1 MNSFHLGFYM
11 KIVRFFSFCF
21 AWLLPI
27 VASAED
33 RPPNF
38 VVIFCD
44 DLGYADLG
52 CFGAKQIKTPNID
65 RMAAEG
71 MRLTSFYSTC
81 SVCSPSRSSLL
92 TGCYPRRVNMH
103 VNHNNLCV
111 LFPADRKGL
120 NPEETTIAET
130 LKAKDYAT
138 ICVGKW
144 HVGDHPNFLPH
155 KQGFDSYFGIPY
167 SNDMNRK
174 EVPLPLL
181 RNERVIES
189 PVDQPMLTPRYTKEV
204 VSFIYKNKDKPFLVY
219 LPHTFPHVP
228 LFASSRF
235 KGKSERG
242 RYGDTIEEID
252 WSTGEILK
260 ALKDTGV
267 DEHTLVLFTSDNG
280 SQQKGSNYP
289 LRGRKGQTWE
299 GGQRVPCVVR
309 WPGKIPEGSES
320 SEILSTLDLL
330 PTFAKL
336 AGVSLPEK
344 TIDGHDAS
352 NILLGEKKAKSK
364 HEAFYYYQMDQLQCV
379 RSGKWKLHL
388 ALDSKKRNWG
398 KPEEKKPQQLFDLEN
413 DVGESTDVSS
423 DQPEV
428 VKRLLALAEKARAEL
443 GDVGRPGKGQREA
456 GLVEKASPRL
466 LQVPN

>member
-1 MNSFHLGFYM
+1 M
-11 KIVRFFSFCF
+11 KIIRFFSFCF

-27 VASAED
+27 VASAEGK
-33 RPPNF
+33 PPNF

-52 CFGAKQIKTPNID
+52 CFGTKQIKTPNID

-103 VNHNNLCV
+103 VNDRNLCV
-111 LFPADRKGL
+111 FFPADKKGL

-144 HVGDHPNFLPH
+144 HVGDHPSFLPH

-181 RNERVIES
+181 RNEKVIES

-204 VSFIYKNKDKPFLVY
+204 VNFIYKNKDKPFLVY

-235 KGKSERG
+235 KGKSDRG

-267 DEHTLVLFTSDNG
+267 DENTLVLFTSDNG

-299 GGQRVPCVVR
+299 GGQRVPCVAR

-320 SEILSTLDLL
+320 SEIVSTLDLL

-336 AGVSLPEK
+336 AGVPLPEK

-352 NILLGEKKAKSK
+352 DILLVEKGAKSK

-388 ALDSKKRNWG
+388 ALESKKRNWG
-398 KPEEKKPQQLFDLEN
+398 KPEGKIPRQLYDLEN

-423 DQPEV
+423 DHPEV
-428 VKRLLALAEKARAEL
+428 VKRLLVLAAKARTEL
-443 GDVGRPGKGQREA
+443 GDMNKPGKGQRKA
-456 GLVEKASPRL
+456 GFVKEASPRL
-466 LQVPN
+466 IQTPN

>member
-1 MNSFHLGFYM
+1 M
-11 KIVRFFSFCF
+11 KSRFFALIFWF
-21 AWLLPI
+21 ALVLL
-27 VASAED
+27 ARAEN

-44 DLGYADLG
+44 DLGYSDLG
-52 CFGAKQIKTPNID
+52 CFGSQKIKTPNID

-103 VNHNNLCV
+103 VNHENLCV
-111 LFPADRKGL
+111 LFPGDRKGL
-120 NPEETTIAET
+120 NPEEMTIAEV
-130 LKAKDYAT
+130 LKAKNYAT

-204 VSFIYKNKDKPFLVY
+204 VKFIYGNKDKPFLVY
-219 LPHTFPHVP
+219 LPHTFPHLP

-235 KGKSERG
+235 KGKSAHG

-260 ALKDTGV
+260 ALKDTGI
-267 DEHTLVLFTSDNG
+267 DENTMVLFTSDNG
-280 SQQKGSNYP
+280 SRQKGSNDP

-299 GGQRVPCVVR
+299 GGQRVPCVAR

-320 SEILSTLDLL
+320 SEIVSTLDLL

-336 AGVSLPEK
+336 AGVPLPTK
-344 TIDGHDAS
+344 PIDGHDAS
-352 NILLGEKKAKSK
+352 DILLGEKDARSK

-388 ALDSKKRNWG
+388 ALKSKKRNWG
-398 KPEEKKPQQLFDLEN
+398 KPEGKTPRQLYDL
-413 DVGESTDVSS
+413 DKDTGETTDVSS
-423 DQPEV
+423 DHPDV
-428 VKRLLALAEKARAEL
+428 VKRLLALAEKARSEL
-443 GDVGRPGKGQREA
+443 GDLDKPGKGQREA

-466 LQVPN
+466 MKLPN

>member
-1 MNSFHLGFYM
+1 MGFCTS
-11 KIVRFFSFCF
+11 V
-21 AWLLPI
+21 
-27 VASAED
+27 SAEE
-33 RPPNF
+33 RLPNF

-52 CFGAKQIKTPNID
+52 CFGSKKIKTPNLD
-65 RMAAEG
+65 RMASEG

-103 VNHNNLCV
+103 VNDRNLCV
-111 LFPADRKGL
+111 LFPADKKGL

-155 KQGFDSYFGIPY
+155 NQGFDSYFGIPY

-204 VSFIYKNKDKPFLVY
+204 VQFIYRNKDKPFFIY

-235 KGKSERG
+235 KGKSAQG

-260 ALKDTGV
+260 ALKDAGV
-267 DEHTLVLFTSDNG
+267 DENTLVLFTSDNG
-280 SQQKGSNYP
+280 SQQKGSNAP

-299 GGQRVPCVVR
+299 GGQRVPCVAR
-309 WPGKIPEGSES
+309 WPGKISEASES
-320 SEILSTLDLL
+320 SEIVSTLDLL

-336 AGVSLPEK
+336 AGVHLPEK

-352 NILLGEKKAKSK
+352 DILLGEKDAKSK

-388 ALDSKKRNWG
+388 ALESKKRNWG
-398 KPEEKKPQQLFDLEN
+398 KPEGKKPQQLFDLEK

-428 VKRLLALAEKARAEL
+428 VKRLLALAEKGRSEL
-443 GDVGRPGKGQREA
+443 GDVGRPGKGQRKA
-456 GLVEKASPRL
+456 GFVKKASPRL
-466 LQVPN
+466 IQAPN

>member
-1 MNSFHLGFYM
+1 M
-11 KIVRFFSFCF
+11 KSRFFALVFWF
-21 AWLLPI
+21 ALVLL
-27 VASAED
+27 ARAEN

-44 DLGYADLG
+44 DLGYSDLG
-52 CFGAKQIKTPNID
+52 CFGSQKIKTPNID

-103 VNHNNLCV
+103 VNHENLCV
-111 LFPADRKGL
+111 LFPGDRKGL
-120 NPEETTIAET
+120 NPEEMTIAEV
-130 LKAKDYAT
+130 LKAKNYAT

-204 VSFIYKNKDKPFLVY
+204 VKFIYGNKDKPFLVY
-219 LPHTFPHVP
+219 LPHTFPHLP

-235 KGKSERG
+235 KGKSAHG

-260 ALKDTGV
+260 ALQDTGV
-267 DEHTLVLFTSDNG
+267 DDNTLILFTSDNG
-280 SQQKGSNYP
+280 SRQPGSNDP

-299 GGQRVPCVVR
+299 GGQRVPCVAR
-309 WPGKIPEGSES
+309 WPGNIPEGSIS
-320 SEILSTLDLL
+320 SEIVSTLDIL

-336 AGVSLPEK
+336 AGVPLPTK
-344 TIDGHDAS
+344 PIDGHDAS
-352 NILLGEKKAKSK
+352 DILLGEKDARSK

-388 ALDSKKRNWG
+388 ALKSKKRNWG
-398 KPEEKKPQQLFDLEN
+398 KPEGKTPRQLYDL
-413 DVGESTDVSS
+413 DKDIGETTDVSS
-423 DQPEV
+423 DHPDV
-428 VKRLLALAEKARAEL
+428 VKRLLALAEMARSEL
-443 GDVGRPGKGQREA
+443 GDVGSPGKGQRKA
-456 GLVEKASPRL
+456 GFVKKASPRL
-466 LQVPN
+466 IQAPN

>member
-1 MNSFHLGFYM
+1 M
-11 KIVRFFSFCF
+11 KSRFFALIFWF
-21 AWLLPI
+21 ALVLL
-27 VASAED
+27 ARAEN

-44 DLGYADLG
+44 DLGYSDLG
-52 CFGAKQIKTPNID
+52 CFGSQKIKTPNID

-103 VNHNNLCV
+103 VNHENLCV
-111 LFPADRKGL
+111 LFPGDRKGL
-120 NPEETTIAET
+120 NPEEMTIAEV
-130 LKAKDYAT
+130 LKAKNYAT

-204 VSFIYKNKDKPFLVY
+204 VKFIYGNKDKPFLVY
-219 LPHTFPHVP
+219 LPHTFPHLP

-235 KGKSERG
+235 KGKSAHG

-267 DEHTLVLFTSDNG
+267 DDNTLILFTSDNG
-280 SQQKGSNYP
+280 SRQPGSNDP

-299 GGQRVPCVVR
+299 GGQRVPCVAR

-320 SEILSTLDLL
+320 SEIVSTLDLL

-336 AGVSLPEK
+336 AGVPLPTK
-344 TIDGHDAS
+344 PIDGHDAS
-352 NILLGEKKAKSK
+352 DILLGEKDARSK

-388 ALDSKKRNWG
+388 ALKSKKRNWG
-398 KPEEKKPQQLFDLEN
+398 KPEGKTPRQLYDL
-413 DVGESTDVSS
+413 DKDTGETTDVSS
-423 DQPEV
+423 DHPDV
-428 VKRLLALAEKARAEL
+428 VKRLLALAEMARSEL
-443 GDVGRPGKGQREA
+443 GDVGSPGKGQREA
-456 GLVEKASPRL
+456 GFVDKASPRL
-466 LQVPN
+466 IQTPN

>member
-1 MNSFHLGFYM
+1 MGMRN
-11 KIVRFFSFCF
+11 RFLALVLCLACCLF
-21 AWLLPI
+21 AR
-27 VASAED
+27 AEE

-38 VVIFCD
+38 IVIFCD

-52 CFGAKQIKTPNID
+52 CFGSEKIKTPHLD

-103 VNHNNLCV
+103 VNDRNLCV
-111 LFPADRKGL
+111 LFPADKKGL
-120 NPEETTIAET
+120 NPEETTIAES

-144 HVGDHPNFLPH
+144 HVGDHPDFLPH
-155 KQGFDSYFGIPY
+155 KQGFDSYYGIPY
-167 SNDMNRK
+167 SNDMNRR

-181 RNERVIES
+181 RNERVIEA
-189 PVDQPMLTPRYTKEV
+189 PVDQTTITPRYTKEIV
-204 VSFIYKNKDKPFLVY
+204 QFIHRNKDKPFFIY

-228 LFASSRF
+228 LFASQRF
-235 KGKSERG
+235 KGKSARG

-260 ALKDTGV
+260 ALKDAGV
-267 DEHTLVLFTSDNG
+267 DENTLVLFTSDNG
-280 SQQKGSNYP
+280 SQQKGSNGP

-309 WPGKIPEGSES
+309 WPGKIPKASES
-320 SEILSTLDLL
+320 SEIVSTLDLL

-336 AGVSLPEK
+336 AGVPLPEK

-352 NILLGEKKAKSK
+352 DILLGEKGAKSK

-388 ALDSKKRNWG
+388 VLESKKRNWG
-398 KPEEKKPQQLFDLEN
+398 KPEGKKPALTL
-413 DVGESTDVSS
+413 GG
-423 DQPEV
+423 
-428 VKRLLALAEKARAEL
+428 KRLIRWLKRT
-443 GDVGRPGKGQREA
+443 
-456 GLVEKASPRL
+456 
-466 LQVPN
+466 

>member
-27 VASAED
+27 VVSAED

>member
-1 MNSFHLGFYM
+1 M
-11 KIVRFFSFCF
+11 KIIRFLSFCF

-27 VASAED
+27 VVSAEGK
-33 RPPNF
+33 PPNF

-130 LKAKDYAT
+130 LKGKDYAT

-144 HVGDHPNFLPH
+144 HVGDHPSFLPH
-155 KQGFDSYFGIPY
+155 KQGFDSYFGVPY

-181 RNERVIES
+181 RTEKVIES

-204 VSFIYKNKDKPFLVY
+204 VNFIYKNKDKPFLVY

-235 KGKSERG
+235 KGKSKRG

-267 DEHTLVLFTSDNG
+267 DENTLVLFTSDNG

-320 SEILSTLDLL
+320 SEIVSTLDLL

-336 AGVSLPEK
+336 AGVPLPEK

-388 ALDSKKRNWG
+388 ALDAKKRNWG
-398 KPEEKKPQQLFDLEN
+398 KPEGKTPQQLYDLDA
-413 DVGESTDVSS
+413 DVGETKNVSA
-423 DQPEV
+423 DHPDV
-428 VKRLLALAEKARAEL
+428 VKRLLALAEKARMEL
-443 GDVGRPGKGQREA
+443 GDINKSGKGQREA
-456 GLVEKASPRL
+456 GLVKKASPRL

>member
-1 MNSFHLGFYM
+1 M
-11 KIVRFFSFCF
+11 KIIRCLSFCF

-27 VASAED
+27 VASAEGK
-33 RPPNF
+33 PPNF

-103 VNHNNLCV
+103 VNDNNLCV
-111 LFPADRKGL
+111 LFPADKKGL

-204 VSFIYKNKDKPFLVY
+204 VKFIYGNKDKPFLVY
-219 LPHTFPHVP
+219 LPHTFPHLP

-235 KGKSERG
+235 KGKSAHG

-260 ALKDTGV
+260 ALKDTGI
-267 DEHTLVLFTSDNG
+267 DENTMVLFTSDNG
-280 SQQKGSNYP
+280 SRQKGSNYP

-299 GGQRVPCVVR
+299 GGQRVPCVAR

-320 SEILSTLDLL
+320 SEIVSTLDLL

-336 AGVSLPEK
+336 AGVPLPTK
-344 TIDGHDAS
+344 PIDGHDAS
-352 NILLGEKKAKSK
+352 DILLGEKDARSK

-388 ALDSKKRNWG
+388 PLKSKKRNWG
-398 KPEEKKPQQLFDLEN
+398 KPEGKTPQQLYDL
-413 DVGESTDVSS
+413 DKDLGETTDVSS
-423 DQPEV
+423 DHPDV
-428 VKRLLALAEKARAEL
+428 VKRLLALADKARSEL
-443 GDVGRPGKGQREA
+443 GDVDKPGKGQRKA

-466 LQVPN
+466 MKSPN

>member
-1 MNSFHLGFYM
+1 M
-11 KIVRFFSFCF
+11 KSRFFALVFWF
-21 AWLLPI
+21 ALVLL
-27 VASAED
+27 ARAEN

-44 DLGYADLG
+44 DLGYSDLG
-52 CFGAKQIKTPNID
+52 CFGSQKIKTPNID

-103 VNHNNLCV
+103 VNHENLCV
-111 LFPADRKGL
+111 LFPGDRKGL
-120 NPEETTIAET
+120 NPEEMTIAEV
-130 LKAKDYAT
+130 LKAKNYAT

-204 VSFIYKNKDKPFLVY
+204 VKFIYGNKDKPFLVY
-219 LPHTFPHVP
+219 LPHTFPHLP

-235 KGKSERG
+235 KGKSAHG

-260 ALKDTGV
+260 ALKDTGI
-267 DEHTLVLFTSDNG
+267 DENTMVLFTSDNG
-280 SQQKGSNYP
+280 SRQKGSNDP

-299 GGQRVPCVVR
+299 GGQRVPCVAR
-309 WPGKIPEGSES
+309 WPGKIPEGSIS
-320 SEILSTLDLL
+320 SEIVSTLDIL

-336 AGVSLPEK
+336 AGVPLPTK
-344 TIDGHDAS
+344 PIDGHDAS
-352 NILLGEKKAKSK
+352 DILLGEKDARSK

-388 ALDSKKRNWG
+388 ALKSKKRNWG
-398 KPEEKKPQQLFDLEN
+398 KPEGKTPRQLYDL
-413 DVGESTDVSS
+413 DKDIGETTDVSS
-423 DQPEV
+423 DHPDV
-428 VKRLLALAEKARAEL
+428 VKRLLALAEMARSEL
-443 GDVGRPGKGQREA
+443 GDVGSPGKGQREA
-456 GLVEKASPRL
+456 GFVDKASPRL
-466 LQVPN
+466 IQTPN

>member
-1 MNSFHLGFYM
+1 M
-11 KIVRFFSFCF
+11 KNRFITFVFWF
-21 AWLLPI
+21 ALVLL
-27 VASAED
+27 ARAED

-44 DLGYADLG
+44 DLGYSDLG
-52 CFGAKQIKTPNID
+52 CFGSKKIKTPNID

-103 VNHNNLCV
+103 VNHENLCV

-174 EVPLPLL
+174 AVPLPLL
-181 RNERVIES
+181 RNEKVIES

-204 VSFIYKNKDKPFLVY
+204 VNFIYANKDKPFLVY

-267 DEHTLVLFTSDNG
+267 DENTLVLFTSDNG
-280 SQQKGSNYP
+280 SQQKGSNFP

-320 SEILSTLDLL
+320 SEIVSTLDFL

-336 AGVSLPEK
+336 AGVPLPEK

-352 NILLGEKKAKSK
+352 DILLGEKGTKSK

-379 RSGKWKLHL
+379 RAGKWKLHL
-388 ALDSKKRNWG
+388 ALESKKRNWG
-398 KPEEKKPQQLFDLEN
+398 KPEGKTPRQLYDL
-413 DVGESTDVSS
+413 DKDIGETTDVSS
-423 DQPEV
+423 DHPDV
-428 VKRLLALAEKARAEL
+428 VKRLLALAEKARSEL
-443 GDVGRPGKGQREA
+443 GDVDKPGKGQRKA
-456 GLVEKASPRL
+456 GWVEKASPRL
-466 LQVPN
+466 MKSPN

>member
-1 MNSFHLGFYM
+1 M
-11 KIVRFFSFCF
+11 KNRFITFVFWF
-21 AWLLPI
+21 ALVLL
-27 VASAED
+27 ARAED

-44 DLGYADLG
+44 DLGYSDLG
-52 CFGAKQIKTPNID
+52 CFGSKKIKTPNID

-103 VNHNNLCV
+103 VNHENLCV

-130 LKAKDYAT
+130 LKSKDYAT

-174 EVPLPLL
+174 AVPLPLL
-181 RNERVIES
+181 RNEKVIES

-204 VSFIYKNKDKPFLVY
+204 VNFIYANKDKPFLVY

-267 DEHTLVLFTSDNG
+267 DENTLVLFTSDNG

-299 GGQRVPCVVR
+299 GGQRVPCVAR

-320 SEILSTLDLL
+320 SEIVSTLDLL

-336 AGVSLPEK
+336 AGVPLPEK

-352 NILLGEKKAKSK
+352 DILLGEKGTKSK

-379 RSGKWKLHL
+379 RAGKWKLHL
-388 ALDSKKRNWG
+388 ALESKKRNWG
-398 KPEEKKPQQLFDLEN
+398 KPEGKTPQQLYDLDE
-413 DVGESTDVSS
+413 DIGETTDVSS
-423 DQPEV
+423 DHPDV
-428 VKRLLALAEKARAEL
+428 VKRLLALAEKARSEL
-443 GDVGRPGKGQREA
+443 GDVDKPGKGQRKA
-456 GLVEKASPRL
+456 GWVEKASPRL
-466 LQVPN
+466 MKSPN

>member
-1 MNSFHLGFYM
+1 MGMRN
-11 KIVRFFSFCF
+11 RFLALVLCLACCIF
-21 AWLLPI
+21 AR
-27 VASAED
+27 AEE

-38 VVIFCD
+38 IVIFCD

-52 CFGAKQIKTPNID
+52 CFGSEKIKTPHLD
-65 RMAAEG
+65 RMATEG

-103 VNHNNLCV
+103 VNDRNLCV
-111 LFPADRKGL
+111 LFPSDKKGL
-120 NPEETTIAET
+120 NPEETTIAES

-144 HVGDHPNFLPH
+144 HVGDHPDFLPH
-155 KQGFDSYFGIPY
+155 KQGFDSYYGIPY
-167 SNDMNRK
+167 SNDMNRR

-181 RNERVIES
+181 RNERVIEA
-189 PVDQPMLTPRYTKEV
+189 PVDQTTITPRYTKEV
-204 VSFIYKNKDKPFLVY
+204 VQFIHRNKHKPFFIY

-228 LFASSRF
+228 LFASERF
-235 KGKSERG
+235 KGKSARG

-260 ALKDTGV
+260 ALKDAGV
-267 DEHTLVLFTSDNG
+267 DENTLVLFTSDNG
-280 SQQKGSNYP
+280 SQQKGSNGP

-309 WPGKIPEGSES
+309 WPGKIAKASES
-320 SEILSTLDLL
+320 SEIVSTLDLL

-336 AGVSLPEK
+336 AGVPLPEK
-344 TIDGHDAS
+344 TIDGLDAS
-352 NILLGEKKAKSK
+352 DILLGEKGAKSK

-388 ALDSKKRNWG
+388 ALESKKRNWG
-398 KPEEKKPQQLFDLEN
+398 KPEGKKPQQLFDLKK

-423 DQPEV
+423 DHPEV
-428 VKRLLALAEKARAEL
+428 VKRLLALAEKARSEL
-443 GDVGRPGKGQREA
+443 GDVGRHGKG
-456 GLVEKASPRL
+456 
-466 LQVPN
+466 

>member
-1 MNSFHLGFYM
+1 MKSRILAFAFCIGFCTS
-11 KIVRFFSFCF
+11 V
-21 AWLLPI
+21 
-27 VASAED
+27 SAEE
-33 RPPNF
+33 RLPNF

-52 CFGAKQIKTPNID
+52 CFGSKKIKTPNLD
-65 RMAAEG
+65 RMASEG

-103 VNHNNLCV
+103 VNDRNLCV
-111 LFPADRKGL
+111 LFPADKKGL

-155 KQGFDSYFGIPY
+155 NQGFDSYFGIPY

-189 PVDQPMLTPRYTKEV
+189 PVDQPMITPRYTKEV
-204 VSFIYKNKDKPFLVY
+204 VQFIYRNKDKPFFIY

-235 KGKSERG
+235 KGKSAQG

-260 ALKDTGV
+260 ALKDAGV
-267 DEHTLVLFTSDNG
+267 DENTLVLFTSDNG
-280 SQQKGSNYP
+280 SQQKGSNDP

-299 GGQRVPCVVR
+299 GGQRVPCVAR
-309 WPGKIPEGSES
+309 WPGKISEASES
-320 SEILSTLDLL
+320 SEIVSTLDLL

-336 AGVSLPEK
+336 AGVPLPEK

-352 NILLGEKKAKSK
+352 DILLGEKDAKSK

-388 ALDSKKRNWG
+388 ALESKKRNWG
-398 KPEEKKPQQLFDLEN
+398 KPEGKKPQQLFDLEN

-428 VKRLLALAEKARAEL
+428 VKRLLALAEKARSEL
-443 GDVGRPGKGQREA
+443 GDVGRPGKGQRKA
-456 GLVEKASPRL
+456 GFVKKASPRL
-466 LQVPN
+466 IQAPN

>member
-1 MNSFHLGFYM
+1 MGFCTS
-11 KIVRFFSFCF
+11 V
-21 AWLLPI
+21 
-27 VASAED
+27 SAEE
-33 RPPNF
+33 RLPNF

-52 CFGAKQIKTPNID
+52 CFGSKKIKTPNLD
-65 RMAAEG
+65 RMASEG

-103 VNHNNLCV
+103 VNDRNLCV
-111 LFPADRKGL
+111 LFPADKKGL

-155 KQGFDSYFGIPY
+155 NQGFDSYFGIPY

-204 VSFIYKNKDKPFLVY
+204 VQFIYRNKDKPFFIY

-235 KGKSERG
+235 KGKSAQG

-260 ALKDTGV
+260 ALKDAGV
-267 DEHTLVLFTSDNG
+267 DENTLVLFTSDNG
-280 SQQKGSNYP
+280 SQQKGSNAP

-299 GGQRVPCVVR
+299 GGQRVPCVAR
-309 WPGKIPEGSES
+309 WPGKISEASES
-320 SEILSTLDLL
+320 SEIVSTLDLL

-336 AGVSLPEK
+336 AGVPLPEK

-352 NILLGEKKAKSK
+352 DILLGEKDAKSK

-388 ALDSKKRNWG
+388 ALESKKRNWG
-398 KPEEKKPQQLFDLEN
+398 KPEGKKPQQLFDLEK

-428 VKRLLALAEKARAEL
+428 VKRLLALAEKGRSEL
-443 GDVGRPGKGQREA
+443 GDVGRPGKGQRKA
-456 GLVEKASPRL
+456 GFVKKASPRL
-466 LQVPN
+466 IQAPN

>member
-1 MNSFHLGFYM
+1 M
-11 KIVRFFSFCF
+11 KIIRFFSFCF

-27 VASAED
+27 VASAEGK
-33 RPPNF
+33 PPNF

-103 VNHNNLCV
+103 VNDRNLCV
-111 LFPADRKGL
+111 LFPADKKGL

-155 KQGFDSYFGIPY
+155 NQGFDSYFGIPY

-204 VSFIYKNKDKPFLVY
+204 VQFIYRNKDKPFFIY

-235 KGKSERG
+235 KGKSARG

-267 DEHTLVLFTSDNG
+267 DENTLVLFTSDNG
-280 SQQKGSNYP
+280 SQQKGSNDP

-299 GGQRVPCVVR
+299 GGQRVPCVAR
-309 WPGKIPEGSES
+309 WPGKIPEASES
-320 SEILSTLDLL
+320 SAIVSTLDLL

-336 AGVSLPEK
+336 ADVPLPER

-352 NILLGEKKAKSK
+352 DILLGEEGAKSK

-388 ALDSKKRNWG
+388 ALESKKRNWG
-398 KPEEKKPQQLFDLEN
+398 KPEGKTPRQLYDLEN

-423 DQPEV
+423 DHPEV
-428 VKRLLALAEKARAEL
+428 VKRLLALAEKARSEL
-443 GDVGRPGKGQREA
+443 GDVDKPGKGQRKA
-456 GLVEKASPRL
+456 GFVKEASPRL
-466 LQVPN
+466 IQTPN

>member
-1 MNSFHLGFYM
+1 M
-11 KIVRFFSFCF
+11 KSRFFALIFWF
-21 AWLLPI
+21 ALVLL
-27 VASAED
+27 ARAEN

-44 DLGYADLG
+44 DLGYSDLE
-52 CFGAKQIKTPNID
+52 CFGSQKIKTPNID

-103 VNHNNLCV
+103 VNHENLCV
-111 LFPADRKGL
+111 LFPGDRKGL
-120 NPEETTIAET
+120 NPEEMTIAEV
-130 LKAKDYAT
+130 LKAKNYAT

-204 VSFIYKNKDKPFLVY
+204 VKFIYGNKDKPFLVY
-219 LPHTFPHVP
+219 LPHTFPHLP

-235 KGKSERG
+235 KGKSAHG

-260 ALKDTGV
+260 ALKDTGI
-267 DEHTLVLFTSDNG
+267 DENTMVLFTSDNG
-280 SQQKGSNYP
+280 SRQKGSNDP

-299 GGQRVPCVVR
+299 GGQRVPCVAR
-309 WPGKIPEGSES
+309 WPGNIPEGSIS
-320 SEILSTLDLL
+320 SEIVSTLDIL

-336 AGVSLPEK
+336 AGVPLPTK
-344 TIDGHDAS
+344 PIDGHDAS
-352 NILLGEKKAKSK
+352 DILLGEKDARSK

-388 ALDSKKRNWG
+388 ALKSKKRNWG
-398 KPEEKKPQQLFDLEN
+398 KPEGKTPRQLYDL
-413 DVGESTDVSS
+413 DKDIGETTDVSS
-423 DQPEV
+423 DHPDV
-428 VKRLLALAEKARAEL
+428 VKRLLALAEKARSEL
-443 GDVGRPGKGQREA
+443 GDMGRPGKGQRKA
-456 GLVEKASPRL
+456 GFVKKASPRL
-466 LQVPN
+466 IQAPN

>member
-1 MNSFHLGFYM
+1 M
-11 KIVRFFSFCF
+11 KIRILSFAFCIGF
-21 AWLLPI
+21 CTS
-27 VASAED
+27 VSAEE
-33 RPPNF
+33 RLPNF

-52 CFGAKQIKTPNID
+52 SFGSKKIKTPNLD

-71 MRLTSFYSTC
+71 IRLTSFYSTC

-103 VNHNNLCV
+103 VNDRNLCV
-111 LFPADRKGL
+111 LFPADQKGL

-138 ICVGKW
+138 TCVGKW

-155 KQGFDSYFGIPY
+155 NQGFDSYFGIPY

-204 VSFIYKNKDKPFLVY
+204 VQFIYRNKDKQFFIY

-235 KGKSERG
+235 KGKSAQG

-260 ALKDTGV
+260 ALKDAGV
-267 DEHTLVLFTSDNG
+267 DENTLVLFTSDNG
-280 SQQKGSNYP
+280 SKQKGSNAP

-299 GGQRVPCVVR
+299 GGQRVPCVAR
-309 WPGKIPEGSES
+309 WPGKIPEATES
-320 SEILSTLDLL
+320 SEIVSTLDLL

-336 AGVSLPEK
+336 AGVPLPEK

-352 NILLGEKKAKSK
+352 DILLGEKGAKSK
-364 HEAFYYYQMDQLQCV
+364 YEAFYYYQMDQLQCV

-388 ALDSKKRNWG
+388 ALESKKRNWG
-398 KPEEKKPQQLFDLEN
+398 KPEGKKPQQLFDLEN

-423 DQPEV
+423 DHPEV
-428 VKRLLALAEKARAEL
+428 VKRLLALAEKARSEL
-443 GDVGRPGKGQREA
+443 GDVGRPGKGQRKA
-456 GLVEKASPRL
+456 GFVKEASPRL
-466 LQVPN
+466 IQAPN

>member
-1 MNSFHLGFYM
+1 VKS
-11 KIVRFFSFCF
+11 RFFALVFWF
-21 AWLLPI
+21 ALVLL
-27 VASAED
+27 AKAEN

-44 DLGYADLG
+44 DLGYSDLG
-52 CFGAKQIKTPNID
+52 CFGSQKIKTPNID

-103 VNHNNLCV
+103 VNHENLCV
-111 LFPADRKGL
+111 LFPGDRKGL

-181 RNERVIES
+181 RNEKVIES

-204 VSFIYKNKDKPFLVY
+204 VNFIYKNKDKPFLVY

-260 ALKDTGV
+260 ALKDAGV
-267 DEHTLVLFTSDNG
+267 DENTLVLFTSDNG
-280 SQQKGSNYP
+280 SQQKGSNFP

-309 WPGKIPEGSES
+309 WPGKIPEGSKS
-320 SEILSTLDLL
+320 SEIISTLDLL

-336 AGVSLPEK
+336 AGVPLPTK
-344 TIDGHDAS
+344 PIDGHDAS
-352 NILLGEKKAKSK
+352 DILLGEKDARSK

-388 ALDSKKRNWG
+388 PLKSKKRNWG
-398 KPEEKKPQQLFDLEN
+398 KPEGKTPRQLYDL
-413 DVGESTDVSS
+413 DKDIGETTDVSS
-423 DQPEV
+423 DHPDV
-428 VKRLLALAEKARAEL
+428 VKRLLALAEKARSEL
-443 GDVGRPGKGQREA
+443 GDLDKPGKGQRKA

-466 LQVPN
+466 MKSPN

>member
-1 MNSFHLGFYM
+1 M
-11 KIVRFFSFCF
+11 KIIRFFSFCF

-27 VASAED
+27 VASAEGK
-33 RPPNF
+33 PPNF

-144 HVGDHPNFLPH
+144 HVGDHPSFLPH

-204 VSFIYKNKDKPFLVY
+204 VNFIYKNKDKPFLVY
-219 LPHTFPHVP
+219 LPHTFPHLP

-235 KGKSERG
+235 KGKSAHG

-260 ALKDTGV
+260 ALQDTGV
-267 DEHTLVLFTSDNG
+267 DDNTLILFTSDNG
-280 SQQKGSNYP
+280 SRQPGSNDP

-299 GGQRVPCVVR
+299 GGQRVPCVAR
-309 WPGKIPEGSES
+309 WPGKIPEASES
-320 SEILSTLDLL
+320 SEIVSTLDLL

-336 AGVSLPEK
+336 AGVPLPQK

-352 NILLGEKKAKSK
+352 DILLGEKDARSK

-388 ALDSKKRNWG
+388 ALESKKRNWG
-398 KPEEKKPQQLFDLEN
+398 KPEGKKPKQLFDLEN

-423 DQPEV
+423 DHPEV
-428 VKRLLALAEKARAEL
+428 VKRLLTLAEKARSEL
-443 GDVGRPGKGQREA
+443 GDVDKPGKGQRKA
-456 GLVEKASPRL
+456 GFVEEASPRL
-466 LQVPN
+466 IQTPN

>member
-1 MNSFHLGFYM
+1 M
-11 KIVRFFSFCF
+11 KIIRFFSFCF

-27 VASAED
+27 VASTEGK
-33 RPPNF
+33 PPNF

-103 VNHNNLCV
+103 VNDRNLCV
-111 LFPADRKGL
+111 LFPADKKGL

-144 HVGDHPNFLPH
+144 HVGDHPSFLPH

-181 RNERVIES
+181 RNEKVIES

-204 VSFIYKNKDKPFLVY
+204 VNFIYKNKDKP
-219 LPHTFPHVP
+219 
-228 LFASSRF
+228 
-235 KGKSERG
+235 
-242 RYGDTIEEID
+242 
-252 WSTGEILK
+252 
-260 ALKDTGV
+260 
-267 DEHTLVLFTSDNG
+267 
-280 SQQKGSNYP
+280 
-289 LRGRKGQTWE
+289 
-299 GGQRVPCVVR
+299 
-309 WPGKIPEGSES
+309 
-320 SEILSTLDLL
+320 
-330 PTFAKL
+330 
-336 AGVSLPEK
+336 
-344 TIDGHDAS
+344 
-352 NILLGEKKAKSK
+352 
-364 HEAFYYYQMDQLQCV
+364 
-379 RSGKWKLHL
+379 
-388 ALDSKKRNWG
+388 
-398 KPEEKKPQQLFDLEN
+398 
-413 DVGESTDVSS
+413 
-423 DQPEV
+423 
-428 VKRLLALAEKARAEL
+428 
-443 GDVGRPGKGQREA
+443 
-456 GLVEKASPRL
+456 
-466 LQVPN
+466 

>member
-1 MNSFHLGFYM
+1 M
-11 KIVRFFSFCF
+11 KIIRFFSFCF

-27 VASAED
+27 VASAEGK
-33 RPPNF
+33 PPNF

-144 HVGDHPNFLPH
+144 HVGDHPSFLPH

-204 VSFIYKNKDKPFLVY
+204 VNFIYKNKDKPFLVY

-235 KGKSERG
+235 KGKSDRG

-260 ALKDTGV
+260 SLKDTGV
-267 DEHTLVLFTSDNG
+267 DENTLVLFTSDNG

-320 SEILSTLDLL
+320 SEIVSTLDLL

-336 AGVSLPEK
+336 AGVPLPEK

-352 NILLGEKKAKSK
+352 DILLGEKKAKSK
-364 HEAFYYYQMDQLQCV
+364 YEAFYYYQMDQLQCV
-379 RSGKWKLHL
+379 RAGKWKLHL
-388 ALDSKKRNWG
+388 ALESKKRNWG
-398 KPEEKKPQQLFDLEN
+398 KPEGKKPRQLFDLEN

-423 DQPEV
+423 DHPEV
-428 VKRLLALAEKARAEL
+428 VKRLLTLAEKARSEL
-443 GDVGRPGKGQREA
+443 GDVDKPGKGQRKA
-456 GLVEKASPRL
+456 GFVEEASPRL
-466 LQVPN
+466 IQTPN

>member
-1 MNSFHLGFYM
+1 M
-11 KIVRFFSFCF
+11 KIIRFFSFCF

-27 VASAED
+27 VASTEGK
-33 RPPNF
+33 PPNF

-103 VNHNNLCV
+103 VNHRNLCV

-204 VSFIYKNKDKPFLVY
+204 VNFIYKNKDKPFLVY

-267 DEHTLVLFTSDNG
+267 DENTLVLFTSDNG

-320 SEILSTLDLL
+320 SEIVSTLDLL

-336 AGVSLPEK
+336 AGVPLPEK

-388 ALDSKKRNWG
+388 ALDAKKRNWG
-398 KPEEKKPQQLFDLEN
+398 KPEGKTPQQLYDLDA
-413 DVGESTDVSS
+413 DVGETKNVSV
-423 DQPEV
+423 DHPEV
-428 VKRLLALAEKARAEL
+428 VKRLLALAEKARMEL
-443 GDVGRPGKGQREA
+443 GDTNKSGKGQREA
-456 GLVEKASPRL
+456 GLVKKASPRL

>member
-1 MNSFHLGFYM
+1 
-11 KIVRFFSFCF
+11 
-21 AWLLPI
+21 
-27 VASAED
+27 
-33 RPPNF
+33 
-38 VVIFCD
+38 
-44 DLGYADLG
+44 
-52 CFGAKQIKTPNID
+52 
-65 RMAAEG
+65 
-71 MRLTSFYSTC
+71 
-81 SVCSPSRSSLL
+81 
-92 TGCYPRRVNMH
+92 MH
-103 VNHNNLCV
+103 VNHENLCV

-130 LKAKDYAT
+130 LKSKDYAT

-174 EVPLPLL
+174 AVPLPLL
-181 RNERVIES
+181 RNEKVIES

-204 VSFIYKNKDKPFLVY
+204 VNFIYANKDKPFLVY

-267 DEHTLVLFTSDNG
+267 DENTLVLFTSDNG

-299 GGQRVPCVVR
+299 GGQRVPCVAR

-320 SEILSTLDLL
+320 SEIVSTLDLL

-336 AGVSLPEK
+336 AGVPLPEK

-352 NILLGEKKAKSK
+352 DILLGEKKAKSK

-379 RSGKWKLHL
+379 RAGKWKLHL
-388 ALDSKKRNWG
+388 PLKSKKRNWG
-398 KPEEKKPQQLFDLEN
+398 NPEGEAPQKLYDL
-413 DVGESTDVSS
+413 DKDIGETTDVSS
-423 DQPEV
+423 DHPDV
-428 VKRLLALAEKARAEL
+428 VKRLLALAEKARSEL
-443 GDVGRPGKGQREA
+443 GDVDKPGKGQRKA

-466 LQVPN
+466 MQLPN

>member
-1 MNSFHLGFYM
+1 M
-11 KIVRFFSFCF
+11 KSRFFALVFWF
-21 AWLLPI
+21 ALVLL
-27 VASAED
+27 ARAEN

-44 DLGYADLG
+44 DLGYSHLG
-52 CFGAKQIKTPNID
+52 CFGSQKIKTPNID

-103 VNHNNLCV
+103 VNHENLCV
-111 LFPADRKGL
+111 LFPGDRKGL
-120 NPEETTIAET
+120 NPEEMTIAEV
-130 LKAKDYAT
+130 LKAKNYAT

-204 VSFIYKNKDKPFLVY
+204 VKFIYGNKDKPFLVY
-219 LPHTFPHVP
+219 LPHTFPHLP

-235 KGKSERG
+235 KGKSAHG

-260 ALKDTGV
+260 ALQDTGV
-267 DEHTLVLFTSDNG
+267 DDNTLILFTSDNG
-280 SQQKGSNYP
+280 SRQPGSNDP

-299 GGQRVPCVVR
+299 GGQRVPCVAR

-320 SEILSTLDLL
+320 SEIVSTLDLL

-336 AGVSLPEK
+336 AGVPLPTK
-344 TIDGHDAS
+344 PIDGHDAS
-352 NILLGEKKAKSK
+352 DILLGEKDARSK

-388 ALDSKKRNWG
+388 ALKSKKRNWG
-398 KPEEKKPQQLFDLEN
+398 KPEGKTPRQLYDL
-413 DVGESTDVSS
+413 DKDTGETTDVSS
-423 DQPEV
+423 DHPDV
-428 VKRLLALAEKARAEL
+428 VKRLLALAEKARSEL
-443 GDVGRPGKGQREA
+443 GDMGRPGKGQRKA
-456 GLVEKASPRL
+456 GFVEKASPRL
-466 LQVPN
+466 MKLPN

>member
-1 MNSFHLGFYM
+1 VKSRILSFAFCIGFCTS
-11 KIVRFFSFCF
+11 V
-21 AWLLPI
+21 
-27 VASAED
+27 SAEE
-33 RPPNF
+33 RLPNF

-52 CFGAKQIKTPNID
+52 CFGSKKIKTPNLD
-65 RMAAEG
+65 RMASEG

-103 VNHNNLCV
+103 VNDRNLCV
-111 LFPADRKGL
+111 LFPADKKGL

-155 KQGFDSYFGIPY
+155 NQGFDSYFGIPY

-204 VSFIYKNKDKPFLVY
+204 VQFIYRNKDKPFFIY

-235 KGKSERG
+235 KGKSAQG

-260 ALKDTGV
+260 ALKDAGV
-267 DEHTLVLFTSDNG
+267 DENTLVLFTSDNG
-280 SQQKGSNYP
+280 SQQKGSNAP

-299 GGQRVPCVVR
+299 GGQRVPCVAR
-309 WPGKIPEGSES
+309 WPGKISEASES
-320 SEILSTLDLL
+320 SEIVSTLDLL

-336 AGVSLPEK
+336 AGVPLPEK

-352 NILLGEKKAKSK
+352 DILLGEKDAKSK

-388 ALDSKKRNWG
+388 ALESKKRNWG
-398 KPEEKKPQQLFDLEN
+398 KPEGKKPQQLFDLEK

-428 VKRLLALAEKARAEL
+428 VKRLLALAEKGRSEL
-443 GDVGRPGKGQREA
+443 GDVGRPGKGQRKA
-456 GLVEKASPRL
+456 GFVKKASPRL
-466 LQVPN
+466 IQAPN

>member
-1 MNSFHLGFYM
+1 MKTRFVAFVFGLAIALVANS
-11 KIVRFFSFCF
+11 
-21 AWLLPI
+21 
-27 VASAED
+27 EE

-52 CFGAKQIKTPNID
+52 CFGAKKIKTPNVD
-65 RMAAEG
+65 RMATEG
-71 MRLTSFYSTC
+71 MRLTSFYST
-81 SVCSPSRSSLL
+81 SGVCSPSRSSLL

-120 NPEETTIAET
+120 NPEESTIAEV

-174 EVPLPLL
+174 AVPLPLL
-181 RNERVIES
+181 RNERVIEA
-189 PVDQPMLTPRYTKEV
+189 PVDQPMITPRYTKEV
-204 VSFIYKNKDKPFLVY
+204 VQFIYGNKDKPFFIY

-260 ALKDTGV
+260 ALKDTGL
-267 DEHTLVLFTSDNG
+267 DEHTLVIFTSDNG
-280 SQQKGSNYP
+280 SQQKGSNLP

-299 GGQRVPCVVR
+299 GGQRVPCVAR
-309 WPGKIPEGSES
+309 WPGKIPAGSES
-320 SEILSTLDLL
+320 DEIASTLDFL

-336 AGVSLPEK
+336 AGGKLPGK
-344 TIDGHDAS
+344 SIDGHDMS
-352 NILLGEKKAKSK
+352 PILLAKEAAQSA

-388 ALDSKKRNWG
+388 ALKSKKRNWG
-398 KPEEKKPQQLFDLEN
+398 KPEGKVAMQLYDLEA
-413 DVGESTDVSS
+413 DVGESKNISADH
-423 DQPEV
+423 PEV
-428 VKRLLALAEKARAEL
+428 VKRLVALAEKAREEL
-443 GDVGRPGKGQREA
+443 GDVDRPGKGQRKA
-456 GLVEKASPRL
+456 GWVEKASPRL
-466 LQVPN
+466 IQAPN